1 MALTDFKPHFD
12 NAYQEVF
19 QKTLVAKE
27 IANTRFESVLKFGES
42 VERVAFDISGVQVR
56 DTVRGS
62 ASTIDTV
69 TDNSELLKIN
79 LEKEAA
85 FHISDGEVTQAGALN
100 PGEVIGGKIARKV
113 AISLDGRVFAE
124 TLNADYDFDT
134 GDLTTGASTGVPITL
149 SSTTV
154 PQLTTRMSAKLQY
167 KNNQDVMS
175 NMVLV
180 VDPYSAADIAQYLL
194 GKSIDLA
201 GSVFKNGYTDVVNN
215 AKMYVSNN
223 LTGEAV
229 LGMAAIPT
237 AGNTVVING
246 VTFTFVSTIG
256 ATAGNVLISGTA
268 DLARA
273 NLAALINNPGTTT
286 VVGVALSAA
295 DQATLRDT
303 TGLVSRTVT
312 SSVDTDTTYTAAT
325 NDNTADTLTIVG
337 VGSGAMVVSATFNTT
352 SDSWSKNFVH
362 AYYGKKG
369 AIDLVIQDLKEVDMR
384 PTADRRGTN
393 VFTSYL
399 AGVRTFADGKK
410 KFLDVLIAR

>member
-1 MALTDFKPHFD
+1 MALTDFQSHFD
-12 NAYQEVF
+12 NAYQEIF

-27 IANTRFESVLKFGES
+27 IANTRFESVLKYGES
-42 VERVAFDISGVQVR
+42 VERFAYDISAVKVR

-62 ASTIDTV
+62 ASTIDAI
-69 TDNSELLKIN
+69 TDTAELLTIN
-79 LEKEAA
+79 LEKEAV
-85 FHISDGEVTQAGALN
+85 FHISDGEAKQAGPLN

-113 AISLDGRVFAE
+113 SIDLDGRVFAE
-124 TLNADYDFDT
+124 VLNATEKFDN
-134 GDLTTGASTGVPITL
+134 GDLTTGASTGTPIALT
-149 SSTTV
+149 STTV

-167 KNNQDVMS
+167 KNNQDVMT

-201 GSVFKNGYTDVVNN
+201 GSVFKNGYTDVVNS

-237 AGNTVVING
+237 AGNTVVVNG
-246 VTFTFVSTIG
+246 VTFTYVTTIG
-256 ATAGNVLISGTA
+256 ATAGNVLVSGTA

-273 NLAALINNPGTTT
+273 NLVALINAPGTTT
-286 VVGVALSAA
+286 ATGVAVSAA
-295 DQATLRDT
+295 NVAILSDDLKLT
-303 TGLVSRTVT
+303 
-312 SSVDTDTTYTAAT
+312 AT
-325 NDNTADTLTIVG
+325 NDNTADTLTVVG
-337 VGSGAMVVSATFNTT
+337 IGSGGLIVSSVFTTT

-362 AYYGKKG
+362 AYYGKRG
-369 AIDLVIQDLKEVDMR
+369 AIDLVVQDLKEVDMR
-384 PTADRRGTN
+384 PTDDRRGTN

-399 AGVRTFADGKK
+399 AGVKVFADSAK
-410 KFLDVLIAR
+410 KFLDVKISRGV